1 MKKTALVTVILLLC
15 HCMTGLAQR
24 AAAQP
29 ERHFPRISIYS
40 NLAHD
45 FALIPNL
52 GVQVG
57 VFDDWSVSLSWNHSW
72 WGGEGHSWKVYGP
85 ELTVRRYFSG
95 RNADRSYTGHHA
107 GLYTQVITYDIQ
119 RRGGTGYLGG
129 EPGGNLFDGA
139 NWGTG
144 LEYGYTFRLNRQLDL
159 DLSIGL
165 GYFGGKYYSYEY
177 TGGQYIWQSTAHR
190 NYWGPTRLG
199 VTLIW
204 NLPL

>member
-1 MKKTALVTVILLLC
+1 MKKTALLSVIFLLC
-15 HCMTGLAQR
+15 HTLTGKAQC
-24 AAAQP
+24 AEP
-29 ERHFPRISIYS
+29 HFPPISLYT
-40 NLAHD
+40 NAAYD
-45 FALIPNL
+45 AALIPNA

-57 VFDDWSVSLSWNHSW
+57 FSKGWTLGLSWNGSW
-72 WGGEGHSWKVYGP
+72 WGGVGHSWKVYGP

-95 RNADRSYTGHHA
+95 AEYIGHHA
-107 GLYTQVITYDIQ
+107 GLYTQLITYDIQ

-139 NWGTG
+139 NWGIG
-144 LEYGYTFRLNRQLDL
+144 LEYGYTFRLTDQLDL

-165 GYFGGKYYSYEY
+165 GYFGGKYYTYEY
-177 TGGQYIWQSTAHR
+177 MGGQYIWQSTARR

-199 VTLIW
+199 VTLYW